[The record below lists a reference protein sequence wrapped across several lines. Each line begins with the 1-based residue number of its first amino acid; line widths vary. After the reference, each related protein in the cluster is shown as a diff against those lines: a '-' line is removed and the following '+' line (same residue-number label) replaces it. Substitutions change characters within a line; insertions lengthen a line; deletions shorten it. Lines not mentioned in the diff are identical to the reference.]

1 MASPQA
7 EVPPLLTLRSVAV
20 AAGLSCVLASGGA
33 ARATEC
39 CVLNPNL
46 RVHLSGDCNVNGN
59 VETCDAIEKLVGNKP
74 NLLSFLQDEVGGAF
88 PSGAFIYVCPIDPD
102 DGPIPSAGESF
113 VKDKSGFS
121 VDVTQHLKFLVYF
134 NQLIF
139 QGTFDLNTEAEKSK
153 DEFPMEFRINGA
165 VGGTTNIR
173 VIGYGKES
181 FNAKPI
187 ANDNTQQVSASVK
200 GNVVGDPGNSNTF
213 KGEPVL
219 VEGNPVCVTKE
230 TFDRD

>member
-1 MASPQA
+1 
-7 EVPPLLTLRSVAV
+7 VLTRRSVTL
-20 AAGLSCVLASGGA
+20 AAGLIWWMAGGEA

-46 RVHLSGDCNVNGN
+46 RLHFQGDCSFNGN
-59 VETCDAIEKLVGNKP
+59 VETCDAIENLSGNKP
-74 NLLSFLQDEVGGAF
+74 GLLSFLQDEVGGGPF
-88 PSGAFIYVCPIDPD
+88 PSGAFVYVCPIDPD

-121 VDVTQHLKFLVYF
+121 VDVTQHLKFLVYL

-139 QGTFDLNTEAEKSK
+139 QGTFDTNTSAEKSK
-153 DEFPMEFRINGA
+153 DEFPMELLVNGTS
-165 VGGTTNIR
+165 GGTTNIR
-173 VIGYGKES
+173 LIGYGHES

-187 ANDNTQQVSASVK
+187 ADDNTQQVSANVK
-200 GNVVGDPGNSNTF
+200 GNVVGDPVNSNVF
-213 KGEPVL
+213 RNAPVL
-219 VEGNPVCVTKE
+219 VEGNPVCTTKE

>member
-1 MASPQA
+1 M
-7 EVPPLLTLRSVAV
+7 VTLRSVGL
-20 AAGLSCVLASGGA
+20 AAGLFCALASGGA

-46 RVHLSGDCNVNGN
+46 RLHLSGDCNINGN
-59 VETCDAIEKLVGNKP
+59 VQTCDAFEKLTGNKP
-74 NLLSFLQDEVGGAF
+74 NLLSFLQDEVGAPF
-88 PSGAFIYVCPIDPD
+88 PSSAFIYVCPIDPD

-121 VDVTQHLKFLVYF
+121 VDVTPYLKFLVYF

-139 QGTFDLNTEAEKSK
+139 QGTFDFVTEAEKSK
-153 DEFPMEFRINGA
+153 DEFPMEFQINGT
-165 VGGTTNIR
+165 VGGTTDIR
-173 VIGYGKES
+173 LFGYGKES
-181 FNAKPI
+181 YNAKPI
-187 ANDNTQQVSASVK
+187 ADDDTQQVSANVK

-213 KGEPVL
+213 KGAPVL

-230 TFDRD
+230 TFDRGLKP

>member
-1 MASPQA
+1 
-7 EVPPLLTLRSVAV
+7 VLTLRNVTV
-20 AAGLSCVLASGGA
+20 AAGLIWMVSAGGA

-46 RVHLSGDCNVNGN
+46 RLHFQGGCDISPNNVQ
-59 VETCDAIEKLVGNKP
+59 TCAAIEKLTGNKP
-74 NLLSFLQDEVGGAF
+74 ALLEFLQDEVGTPF
-88 PSGAFIYVCPIDPD
+88 PQGAFIYVCPIDPD

-121 VDVTQHLKFLVYF
+121 VDVTPYLKFIVYI

-139 QGTFDLNTEAEKSK
+139 QGTFDIDTNAEKSK
-153 DEFPMEFRINGA
+153 DEFPMEFQINGA
-165 VGGTTNIR
+165 SGGTTDIR
-173 VIGYGKES
+173 LVGYGKES

-187 ANDNTQQVSASVK
+187 AEDDTQQVSANVK
-200 GNVVGDPGNSNTF
+200 GNVVGDPGNSNVF
-213 KGEPVL
+213 KDVPVL
-219 VEGNPVCVTKE
+219 VEGNPVCTTKE

>member
-1 MASPQA
+1 
-7 EVPPLLTLRSVAV
+7 VLTLRSVAMTV
-20 AAGLSCVLASGGA
+20 GLSCMVASGGA
-33 ARATEC
+33 AHATEC

-46 RVHLSGDCNVNGN
+46 RLHLQSDDCV
-59 VETCDAIEKLVGNKP
+59 VENNIYKCPQIEKLTGNKP
-74 NLLSFLQDEVGGAF
+74 NLLSFLHDEVGGGPF
-88 PSGAFIYVCPIDPD
+88 PSGAFVYVCPIDPD
-102 DGPIPSAGESF
+102 EGPIPTTNRSF
-113 VKDKSGFS
+113 VRDKSGFS

-139 QGTFDLNTEAEKSK
+139 QGTFDTVTSAEKSK
-153 DEFPMEFRINGA
+153 DEFPMELQINGV

-173 VIGYGKES
+173 LVGYGHES
-181 FNAKPI
+181 FNAKAI
-187 ANDNTQQVSASVK
+187 ADDNTQQVSASVK

-213 KGEPVL
+213 KGDPVL